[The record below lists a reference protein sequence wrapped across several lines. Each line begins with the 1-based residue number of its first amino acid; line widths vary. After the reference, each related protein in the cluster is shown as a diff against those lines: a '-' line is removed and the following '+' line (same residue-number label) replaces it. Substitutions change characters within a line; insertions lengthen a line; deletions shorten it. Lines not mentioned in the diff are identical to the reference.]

1 MSMPFSK
8 IPNLDTHYLI
18 FGGDLNCVINNNL
31 NKSVTKSSSS
41 SALSRS
47 LISLTNQIG
56 CVDPWHFFH
65 PSNKGFSFFFPL
77 ECTMFT
83 LILITSSLTKPY
95 FLWLFPQITL
105 PLFFSDHAL
114 HILDI
119 SFFFF
124 LPAFK
129 SQPQ

>member
-31 NKSVTKSSSS
+31 DKSVTKSSSS

-65 PSNKGFSFFFPL
+65 PSNKGFSFFF
-77 ECTMFT
+77 
-83 LILITSSLTKPY
+83 SSRVHHVY
-95 FLWLFPQITL
+95 SHIDHFFLDKALLSLVISSDYSAIV
-105 PLFFSDHAL
+105 FSDHAL

-124 LPAFK
+124 ACF
-129 SQPQ
+129 